1 IYALPLH
8 RNGEVVGALALFHD
22 TSYIDKQVSRT
33 LRDSLLNAL
42 VQTILISGLALV
54 LVRWTF
60 TGPLTRTA
68 NWLRTLRTG
77 QTNAMASHSNVEIL
91 DQINHEVKHL
101 ANDLS
106 TARAVAEEEA
116 R

>member
-1 IYALPLH
+1 MRYRCI
-8 RNGEVVGALALFHD
+8 ALAESWGAGSLPRHD
-22 TSYIDKQVSRT
+22 YIDRQVSRT

-42 VQTILISGLALV
+42 VQTILITGLALI

-77 QTNAMASHSNVEIL
+77 QASAEQL
-91 DQINHEVKHL
+91 L
-101 ANDLS
+101 R
-106 TARAVAEEEA
+106 RAKSSIS
-116 R
+116 